1 MINTTNSESH
11 ISEPF
16 AELNTRVHSQPFL
29 VFIFDSRWL
38 YRFWLMLAK
47 KDKICVFSENDRV
60 LFAKI
65 VNG

>member
-1 MINTTNSESH
+1 MTNTTSSESH

-38 YRFWLMLAK
+38 YRLAK